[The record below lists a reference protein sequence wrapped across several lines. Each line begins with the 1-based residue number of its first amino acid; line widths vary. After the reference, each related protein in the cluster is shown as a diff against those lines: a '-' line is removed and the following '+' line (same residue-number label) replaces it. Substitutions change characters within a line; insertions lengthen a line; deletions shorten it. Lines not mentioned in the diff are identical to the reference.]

1 MRPASRLPDANGE
14 TGGCPTSP
22 SGHRDRLR
30 QRFLRAGIRGFTDRE
45 ALELLLTFARPRI
58 DTRSLSERL
67 IGEFGSLRSVLSQ
80 PPEMISR
87 VPGAGD
93 SVSVLLGL
101 VPALAAHAI
110 RPGEMQVLDSA
121 GAVRQYL
128 RERLGLMRRERLVA
142 LLLDSSGRLLAE
154 KDLEFGTVDRASVH
168 PRNLLEKVIATN
180 ATGVILVHN
189 HPGGR
194 AEPSSED
201 LALTSRLQELG
212 KSLGFRVLDHF
223 IVTEEA
229 TVSLR
234 ELGRMSQ

>member
-1 MRPASRLPDANGE
+1 
-14 TGGCPTSP
+14 
-22 SGHRDRLR
+22 
-30 QRFLRAGIRGFTDRE
+30 
-45 ALELLLTFARPRI
+45 
-58 DTRSLSERL
+58 
-67 IGEFGSLRSVLSQ
+67 
-80 PPEMISR
+80 MIAR
-87 VPGAGD
+87 VPGAGA

-168 PRNLLEKVIATN
+168 PRNLLEKVIAAN

>member
-1 MRPASRLPDANGE
+1 ML
-14 TGGCPTSP
+14 
-22 SGHRDRLR
+22 
-30 QRFLRAGIRGFTDRE
+30 Q
-45 ALELLLTFARPRI
+45 
-58 DTRSLSERL
+58 
-67 IGEFGSLRSVLSQ
+67 
-80 PPEMISR
+80 R
-87 VPGAGD
+87 VPGAGP

-110 RPGEMQVLDSA
+110 RPGEMKVLDSA

-128 RERLGLMRRERLVA
+128 RERLGLLRRERLVA

-154 KDLEFGTVDRASVH
+154 KDLEYGTVDRASVH
-168 PRNLLEKVIATN
+168 PRNLLEKVVATN
-180 ATGVILVHN
+180 ATAVILVHN

-194 AEPSSED
+194 AEPSAED
-201 LALTSRLQELG
+201 LALTARLQELG

-229 TVSLR
+229 AISLR